1 MVDLGSY
8 LLGVAQLAVV
18 LLSLGFAAFRLRA
31 RLLPCWSGAPARL
44 VEIITG
50 VALLVW
56 IVEILGTFHL
66 FYPGAVVLA
75 SVLVALAALAP
86 AGGAVGGTAPE
97 EALATAGGGGS
108 PAATGPAGVRL
119 ALALFLLAAGVCS
132 LLAFANAPVGPTSY
146 SPALTGLRPLVANS
160 STLVLAPDELLAD
173 QHGTPYIAW
182 ELRGGRVCIAAESE
196 NDGTPPPGV
205 RFVVTTGDASQ
216 PPYPYLR
223 VRRVAPP
230 YVLWEVTE
238 RVGGKSPCPLI
249 AVRQARQG
257 PAR

>member
-108 PAATGPAGVRL
+108 PAATGPAEESATSS
-119 ALALFLLAAGVCS
+119 ALS
-132 LLAFANAPVGPTSY
+132 PIRISIAPTGTVSPTST
-146 SPALTGLRPLVANS
+146 S
-160 STLVLAPDELLAD
+160 
-173 QHGTPYIAW
+173 
-182 ELRGGRVCIAAESE
+182 
-196 NDGTPPPGV
+196 
-205 RFVVTTGDASQ
+205 
-216 PPYPYLR
+216 
-223 VRRVAPP
+223 
-230 YVLWEVTE
+230 
-238 RVGGKSPCPLI
+238 I
-249 AVRQARQG
+249 AVTKPERGAATSAIALSVSTSATVSPSLTESPTATSSAVTVPSETSR
-257 PAR
+257 PI